1 LRLVIS
7 QPMLMPWAGL
17 FEQLRLCDKFI
28 FFDDV
33 QLPLGGGR
41 GRGFIT
47 RVQIKTARGVE
58 WLSLPMAR
66 AEQGKQ
72 LIMHARFA
80 HQRWRQEHIEKITQ
94 AYKSARYFAEVLE
107 SVVQPIYAFDTD
119 HLSEFCMHSIRV
131 LARAIGVERESLLS
145 SQLGVPRNM
154 GASERVLEEC
164 RRLGAT
170 DYISGL
176 GAMNYIDYELFE
188 RAAVRIHFMRYDLRP
203 YAQLHGAFSP
213 YVSAIDLLFN
223 LGQRASEHLSSP
235 CLYWR
240 DWAYFDASGRPVSR
254 PG

>member
-1 LRLVIS
+1 
-7 QPMLMPWAGL
+7 MLMPWRGL

-47 RVQIKTARGVE
+47 RVQIKTARGAE

-66 AEQGKQ
+66 AEQGRQ
-72 LIMHARFA
+72 LIMNARFA
-80 HQRWRQEHIEKITQ
+80 HQRWRQEHLQKITE
-94 AYKSARYFAEVLE
+94 AYKSAPYFAEVLE
-107 SVVQPIYAFDTD
+107 SVVRPIYEFDTD
-119 HLSEFCMHSIRV
+119 RLSEFCIHSIRV
-131 LARAIGVERESLLS
+131 LARAIGVERESFLS
-145 SQLGVPRNM
+145 SELNVPRDI

-164 RRLGAT
+164 RLLGAT

-188 RAAVRIHFMRYDLRP
+188 RASVRIHFMRYELRP

-213 YVSAIDLLFN
+213 YVSVIDLLFN
-223 LGQRASEHLSSP
+223 LGNRVSENLASS
-235 CLYWR
+235 CVYWR
-240 DWAYFDASGRPVSR
+240 NWPYVDDGGRPVSAL
-254 PG
+254 G